1 MRDGDR
7 ERAREGE
14 RERKNLDKY
23 IILLWIERERVR
35 MAIRSPMYWVCCP
48 MHIYTQKLQVADDCI
63 LI

>member
-23 IILLWIERERVR
+23 IILLWIERERENGHSKSYVLGLLSYAYIHPETASCR
-35 MAIRSPMYWVCCP
+35 
-48 MHIYTQKLQVADDCI
+48 
-63 LI
+63 